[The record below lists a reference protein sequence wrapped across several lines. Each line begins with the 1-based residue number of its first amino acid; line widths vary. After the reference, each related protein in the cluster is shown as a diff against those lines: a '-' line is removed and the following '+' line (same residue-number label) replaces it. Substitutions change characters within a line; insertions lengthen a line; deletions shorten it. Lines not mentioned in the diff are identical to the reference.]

1 MKCPG
6 QDPRYWKF
14 DAIFETECPN
24 CGSRIEFFKDETR
37 RKCKKCGQHV
47 LNPKMDFGCAA
58 HCKFARQ
65 CFGDLPPELMKQKED
80 LFKDRVAV
88 EMKMR
93 LKNDFR
99 RIGHTSRVASV
110 VEKLIGSEKSKP
122 AVLLAAAYLH
132 DIEPIDPT
140 GPVDTAGKKEKSTA
154 VAREILEKLDA
165 PEEIIEEVCDIIKHL
180 DDPGSYHSR
189 DLDLVHDAH
198 LLTSLQ
204 EKIKKSELDPNFL
217 TEIIDRDFVTDSG
230 RNLAYQLLQPQT
242 TSLRAVAN

>member
-24 CGSRIEFFKDETR
+24 CGSKLEFFKDETR
-37 RKCKKCGQHV
+37 RKCKKCGEHV

-58 HCKFARQ
+58 HCKFAKQ

-99 RIGHTSRVASV
+99 RIGHASRVASL
-110 VEKLIGSEKSKP
+110 VERLIGSEKSKP
-122 AVLLAAAYLH
+122 AVLLSAAYLH
-132 DIEPIDPT
+132 DVEPIDPVGQEDST
-140 GPVDTAGKKEKSTA
+140 LKKEKSTA

-165 PEEIIEEVCDIIKHL
+165 AGEIIEEVCEIIKHL
-180 DDPGSYHSR
+180 DDPGSYQSR

-198 LLTSLQ
+198 LLASLQ
-204 EKIKKSELDPNFL
+204 EKMKKSELDSNFL
-217 TEIIDRDFVTDSG
+217 SEVINRDFFTDTG
-230 RNLAYQLLQPQT
+230 KNLAYELFQT
-242 TSLRAVAN
+242 PVTRLRAAAN

>member
-37 RKCKKCGQHV
+37 RKCKKCGEHV

-99 RIGHTSRVASV
+99 RIGHASRVASL

-122 AVLLAAAYLH
+122 AVLLSAAYLH
-132 DIEPIDPT
+132 DIEPIDPPGQADIT
-140 GPVDTAGKKEKSTA
+140 GKMEKSTT

-165 PEEIIEEVCDIIKHL
+165 HEEIIEEVCAIIKHL
-180 DDPGSYHSR
+180 DDPGSYQSR

-198 LLTSLQ
+198 LLASLQ
-204 EKIKKSELDPNFL
+204 EKMKKSELDSNFL
-217 TEIIDRDFVTDSG
+217 SEVIDRDFVTDSG
-230 RNLAYQLLQPQT
+230 RSLAYELLQIPDT
-242 TSLRAVAN
+242 RLRSVAN